1 MNMRRIW
8 ELYYP
13 IIFATLIIIPVLIYK
28 WDLSNVKN
36 ISSILSSGVTIG
48 AIVIA
53 FLATMISIL
62 ISISNVEV
70 MKRINRNDAE
80 GDLIIYIE
88 VTIISGFLLAVYS
101 LVLNAF
107 IGTSGTSSHVL
118 FTIFVWILT
127 FFIFSSYRIIHIF
140 SRILNQVLKEN
151 KPSLQET
158 KTFNPHIKE

>member
-1 MNMRRIW
+1 MRRSW
-8 ELYYP
+8 ELAYP
-13 IIFATLIIIPVLIYK
+13 IVFATLIIIPVLLYK

-70 MKRINRNDAE
+70 MKRINKNDAE
-80 GDLIIYIE
+80 GDLILYIE
-88 VTIISGFLLAVYS
+88 VTIISGFILAIYS

-107 IGTSGTSSHVL
+107 IGISGSVSHAL

-151 KPSLQET
+151 KPPLQKT
-158 KTFNPHIKE
+158 KTFNPHVKE